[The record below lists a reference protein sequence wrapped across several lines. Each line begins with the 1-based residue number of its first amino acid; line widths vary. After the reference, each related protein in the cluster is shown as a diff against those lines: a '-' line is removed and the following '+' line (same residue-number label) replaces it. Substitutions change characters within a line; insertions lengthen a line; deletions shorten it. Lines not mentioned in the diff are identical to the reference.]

1 MGELTK
7 NLEMARAAGRV
18 PSSRFSLSEV
28 APRDRFA
35 VWRDSIRCV
44 FEVEVD
50 RRDREAGFRAEIEAC
65 ILGDIAL
72 AHTRTQAQSWAR
84 TPEIIARD
92 GMDHFM
98 IQIYE
103 EGCMAFSHRG
113 QDRVFAQNGLI
124 VFDLAQDMRSVSSD
138 MANLSLLLP
147 RALIEPHLTSVA
159 DRHMQVLSIEANPMA
174 RLLFDHMRTLQAVA
188 GDMTLAQ
195 AGEASAATTALVT
208 ACLNGSKP
216 EPGAGESGIAFA
228 LLVRARQ
235 RIEENLADPDLSPG
249 RVARLAG
256 VSRTRLYEMFE
267 PFGGVQAYIRER
279 RLRLAMRMVVDQRFA
294 LRPISSIA
302 AACGF
307 SNDSAFSRA
316 FRSRFGIT
324 AREMRANPGQA
335 AAIDADMDRF
345 VDRRYENWIRTLS
358 A

>member
-1 MGELTK
+1 MGQISKPGTGETG
-7 NLEMARAAGRV
+7 RRV
-18 PSSRFSLSEV
+18 PCSRFSLEGV

-35 VWRDSIRCV
+35 LWRDSINCL
-44 FEVEVD
+44 FEVEAE
-50 RRDREAGFRAEIEAC
+50 REERETGFLGEIEAY
-65 ILGDIAL
+65 ILGDMAL

-103 EGCMAFSHRG
+103 KGSMSFRHRG

-147 RALIEPHLTSVA
+147 RGLIEPHLKSAA
-159 DRHMQVLSIEANPMA
+159 DRHLQILPNDENPMA
-174 RLLFDHMRTLQAVA
+174 RLLFDHMKTLKAVA

-195 AGEASAATTALVT
+195 AGEASASTAALVT
-208 ACLNGSKP
+208 ACLNGSEP
-216 EPGAGESGIAFA
+216 EPGAGERGIAFA

-235 RIEENLADPDLSPG
+235 RIEENLADPNLTPA
-249 RVARLAG
+249 RVARLSG

-302 AACGF
+302 EACGF

-316 FRSRFGIT
+316 FRNRFGTT
-324 AREMRANPGQA
+324 ARDMRANPNQA
-335 AAIDADMDRF
+335 RLIEPDMARF

-358 A
+358 V